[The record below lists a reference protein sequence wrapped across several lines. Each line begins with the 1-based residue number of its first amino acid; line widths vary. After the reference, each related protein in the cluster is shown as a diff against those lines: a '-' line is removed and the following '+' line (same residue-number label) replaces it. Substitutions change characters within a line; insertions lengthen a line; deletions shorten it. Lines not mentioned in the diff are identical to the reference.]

1 MRYIIFLLL
10 FGISIHSYAQKLK
23 IFVTREKSHLD
34 YDGYLLRLKVIK
46 DGKSYETKPGD
57 YESWFYFLRNFD
69 LKDRVRILKKLSKY
83 FDDYSLCSK
92 AVKAVFPRVGIPRT
106 ADRFSTEKKYSIAVE
121 AMFLINWMIFGDHA
135 CFMSTYPILYNKK
148 LEAHI
153 AYNDVKS
160 IKKMAAV
167 YKGWIRK
174 KEQGEKM
181 SLYDIFQFNGEDI
194 IWGGSGKLEMEST
207 KIFFEDSF
215 KMHNF

>member
-1 MRYIIFLLL
+1 MRYIIFLLF
-10 FGISIHSYAQKLK
+10 FGISVHSYAQLK
-23 IFVTREKSHLD
+23 IFVTKEKKQLD
-34 YDGYLLRLKVIK
+34 YDGYLLGLKVIK

-57 YESWFYFLRNFD
+57 YYSWFYFLNNFD

-92 AVKAVFPRVGIPRT
+92 AVEPVFPGVGIPRT

-121 AMFLINWMIFGDHA
+121 TMFLINWMIFGDHA
-135 CFMSTYPILYNKK
+135 CFMSTYPILYNKRQ
-148 LEAHI
+148 EVHI

-167 YKGWIRK
+167 YKAWIRK

>member
-1 MRYIIFLLL
+1 M
-10 FGISIHSYAQKLK
+10 
-23 IFVTREKSHLD
+23 D

-57 YESWFYFLRNFD
+57 YDSWIYFLRNFD
-69 LKDRVRILKKLSKY
+69 LKNRVRILKKLSKY

-92 AVKAVFPRVGIPRT
+92 AVKAVFPIIGIPRT

-121 AMFLINWMIFGDHA
+121 TMFLINWMIFGDHA
-135 CFMSTYPILYNKK
+135 CFISTYPILYNKGQ
-148 LEAHI
+148 EVHI

-167 YKGWIRK
+167 YKAWILK

-194 IWGGSGKLEMEST
+194 IWGGGSGKLEMEST

-215 KMHNF
+215 KMDNF